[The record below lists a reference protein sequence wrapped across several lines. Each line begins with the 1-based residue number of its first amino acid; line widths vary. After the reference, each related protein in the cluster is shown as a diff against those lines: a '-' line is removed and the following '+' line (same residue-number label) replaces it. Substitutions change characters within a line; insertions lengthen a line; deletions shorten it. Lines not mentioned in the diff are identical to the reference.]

1 MPGAVA
7 AAPSGA
13 QAAPKLKLDEL
24 FLQWLGQVHDGACAI
39 FCSAPAIFFPPTGEL
54 MLSRA
59 FTGDNAMSGALLP
72 RCDR

>member
-1 MPGAVA
+1 MPGAVSSLPFAMA

-39 FCSAPAIFFPPTGEL
+39 FCSAPAIRFSPTQG
-54 MLSRA
+54 S
-59 FTGDNAMSGALLP
+59 
-72 RCDR
+72 